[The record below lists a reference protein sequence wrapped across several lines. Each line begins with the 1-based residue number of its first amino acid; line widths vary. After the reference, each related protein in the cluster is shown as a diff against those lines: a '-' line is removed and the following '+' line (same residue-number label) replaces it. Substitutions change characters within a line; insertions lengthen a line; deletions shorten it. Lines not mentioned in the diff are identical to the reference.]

1 MEGFEERSQRA
12 LSVKPEELGQDKF
25 AQASTL
31 YLYGWPICSMSSSWH
46 VLMDLF
52 ENRNP
57 LSALGRPNYLSKSSW
72 NPSCRRVVSCEA
84 LWKICRKT
92 TVRMRHP
99 SRSLPR
105 DTSSQHASLPVV
117 ATVGAFAHTLAPR
130 CIKTLQDQIGSL
142 DKEYD
147 KCNLIWAQG
156 EVDKF
161 GETLLISNNDCS
173 GPTYSVFNLA
183 ASWQL

>member
-1 MEGFEERSQRA
+1 MSKSGKLRS
-12 LSVKPEELGQDKF
+12 LVKDLQKNYSADE
-25 AQASTL
+25 ASKPFLAKRHIFTAC
-31 YLYGWPICSMSSSWH
+31 ISSS
-46 VLMDLF
+46 
-52 ENRNP
+52 
-57 LSALGRPNYLSKSSW
+57 
-72 NPSCRRVVSCEA
+72 
-84 LWKICRKT
+84 
-92 TVRMRHP
+92 
-99 SRSLPR
+99 
-105 DTSSQHASLPVV
+105 
-117 ATVGAFAHTLAPR
+117 GAFAHTLAPR

>member
-1 MEGFEERSQRA
+1 
-12 LSVKPEELGQDKF
+12 
-25 AQASTL
+25 
-31 YLYGWPICSMSSSWH
+31 
-46 VLMDLF
+46 
-52 ENRNP
+52 
-57 LSALGRPNYLSKSSW
+57 
-72 NPSCRRVVSCEA
+72 
-84 LWKICRKT
+84 
-92 TVRMRHP
+92 MRHT

-156 EVDKF
+156 EVDKV